1 MKKIIMT
8 ITILL
13 VFLPRADAC
22 VGKILYIG
30 TLNSATEQVLGEILC
45 VLINERTGTTVNIK
59 SYSSTK
65 ELYNALRNREINI
78 LLENTERSFE
88 ILERQ
93 KEENAKTSYDI
104 SKEEFR
110 KKLNLVWLEPFSPLT
125 GNGGKSHHSYVPA
138 ITVDVLTNFPAL
150 PRVINKLG
158 GVISDDVF
166 AKLMQSVRAGEKPK
180 KAARDFLKTKKL
192 I

>member
-1 MKKIIMT
+1 MKKIIMA

-13 VFLPRADAC
+13 FLPQADAC

-30 TLNSATEQVLGEILC
+30 TLNSAPEQVLGEILC

-65 ELYNALRNREINI
+65 ELYNALRKREINI
-78 LLENTERSFE
+78 LLENTERSLD
-88 ILERQ
+88 ILGRQ
-93 KEENAKTSYDI
+93 KVENAKTSYDI

-110 KKLNLVWLEPFSPLT
+110 KSLNLVWLEPFSPLA
-125 GNGGKSHHSYVPA
+125 GNGGKGHHSYVPV

-158 GVISDDVF
+158 GGINEEVF
-166 AKLMQSVRAGEKPK
+166 ARLMQSVQAGEKPK
-180 KAARDFLKTKKL
+180 KVARDFLKTKKL